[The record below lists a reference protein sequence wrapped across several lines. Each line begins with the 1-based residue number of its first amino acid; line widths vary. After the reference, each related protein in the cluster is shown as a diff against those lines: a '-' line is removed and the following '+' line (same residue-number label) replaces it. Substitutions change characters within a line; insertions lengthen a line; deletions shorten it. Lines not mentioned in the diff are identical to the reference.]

1 MFLWDFITR
10 ILFYYAEKI
19 IKDFIPYDE
28 NYKNMMFN
36 AITQGI
42 NNFIKDNIK

>member
-1 MFLWDFITR
+1 MGFHNSYFVL
-10 ILFYYAEKI
+10 LAEKI
-19 IKDFIPYDE
+19 IKGFIPYDE